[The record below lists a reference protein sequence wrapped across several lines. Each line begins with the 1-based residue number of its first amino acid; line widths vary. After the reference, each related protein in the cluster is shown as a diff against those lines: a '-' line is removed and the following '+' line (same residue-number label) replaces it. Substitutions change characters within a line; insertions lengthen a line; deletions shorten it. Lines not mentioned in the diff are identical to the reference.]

1 MVQGLGAHGLARAFA
16 RTGARVSAPE
26 VGGWAMDPVSMRL
39 EYFRLGTSYYVS
51 GRFAHYANEVP
62 VAGNLFHHAV
72 EMLLKGC
79 LVKAG
84 VTEKERRALSHDLG
98 QSWLT
103 FRNHVPDPQLDAF
116 SDTIVA
122 LDAFEDLRY
131 PEVAAREHAKSG
143 KKGGVLIG
151 VGPGP
156 HAPAIRADGKKVA
169 LYSADTDKIDAL
181 VIALFKA
188 GSCNPRAFL
197 PLGQIGENFLALH
210 NAHAE
215 PWGLRTLAQ
224 LPGG

>member
-1 MVQGLGAHGLARAFA
+1 
-16 RTGARVSAPE
+16 
-26 VGGWAMDPVSMRL
+26 MDPNSVRI

-79 LVKAG
+79 LVRAKA
-84 VTEKERRALSHDLG
+84 TEQERVDLG
-98 QSWLT
+98 HALGRIWGE
-103 FRNHVPDPQLDAF
+103 FRKHAADPALDAF
-116 SDTIVA
+116 KETIVA
-122 LDAFEDLRY
+122 LDAFEELRY
-131 PEVAAREHAKSG
+131 PENAARAHAKTG
-143 KKGGVLIG
+143 KKGGVSIA

-181 VIALFKA
+181 VVALFKA
-188 GSCNPRAFL
+188 GSCNPPAFL
-197 PLGQIGENFLALH
+197 PLGQIGQNFLALH

-224 LPGG
+224 LPGV

>member
-1 MVQGLGAHGLARAFA
+1 
-16 RTGARVSAPE
+16 
-26 VGGWAMDPVSMRL
+26 MDPDLVRF

-51 GRFAHYANEVP
+51 GRFAHYADAVP
-62 VAGNLFHHAV
+62 VAGNLLHHAI
-72 EMLLKGC
+72 EMFLKGC
-79 LVKAG
+79 LVRAG
-84 VTEKERRALSHDLG
+84 VTEEERFKLKHKLVRL
-98 QSWLT
+98 WRE
-103 FRNHVPDPQLDAF
+103 FRNHAPDPPLDTFNDAIA
-116 SDTIVA
+116 D
-122 LDAFEDLRY
+122 LDRFEELRY

>member
-1 MVQGLGAHGLARAFA
+1 
-16 RTGARVSAPE
+16 
-26 VGGWAMDPVSMRL
+26 MDPDSVRF

-62 VAGNLFHHAV
+62 VVGNLFHHAV

-84 VTEKERRALSHDLG
+84 ATEKERVDLG
-98 QSWLT
+98 HALGRIWRV
-103 FRNHVPDPQLDAF
+103 FRQHVPDPALDEF
-116 SDTIVA
+116 KDTITD
-122 LDAFEDLRY
+122 LDKFEDLRY

-143 KKGGVLIG
+143 KKGGVSMV

-188 GSCNPRAFL
+188 GSCNPPAFL
-197 PLGQIGENFLALH
+197 PLGPIGQNFLALH

-224 LPGG
+224 LPGA